1 MGSEQVMQVKVN
13 NTPIGTGAPCYIIAE
28 AGINHNNDV
37 KQAKEMIATAKK
49 AGANAIKFQI
59 FEAEEMCSTNSEYYE
74 LFKSL
79 ELPRKVWKDLSDY
92 SKKQGIVFTA
102 SVFGESSAD
111 FLDELDSPLFKFAS
125 ADITHLPLLEYV
137 AKKKKPM
144 LLSCGMAT
152 VGEVEDAVNLIRDNG
167 NDQIILMHCV
177 SNYPTKFE
185 ESNIRVMKTLKDI
198 FQVPVGFSDHS
209 LGIVA
214 PMAAI
219 ALGADIVEKHYTLD
233 RELPGPDHS
242 LSIEPKELEDLV
254 KNARI
259 IESALGNG
267 VKTITEAELK
277 TRELARRSIVANTDI
292 SEGTRITKEMVRI
305 VRPAEGI
312 PPKHLSLVLG
322 RKAKRSIPKED
333 LLKWDDI

>member
-1 MGSEQVMQVKVN
+1 MQVKIN
-13 NTPIGTGAPCYIIAE
+13 NTPIGPGAPCYIIAE
-28 AGINHNNDV
+28 AGINHNNDL
-37 KQAKEMIATAKK
+37 KQAKKMVATAKK

-59 FEAEEMCSTNSEYYE
+59 FEAEELCSTKSEYYE

-79 ELPRKVWKDLSDY
+79 ELSKKVWREISDY

-102 SVFGESSAD
+102 SIFGESSAD
-111 FLDELDSPLFKFAS
+111 FLDELDSPFFKFAS

-137 AKKKKPM
+137 AGKKKPM

-152 VGEVEDAVNLIRDNG
+152 IGEVEEAVNLIRNNG
-167 NDQIILMHCV
+167 NDQIMLMHCV
-177 SNYPTKFE
+177 SNYPTKYE
-185 ESNIRVMKTLKDI
+185 ESNIRVIKTLKDI

-209 LGIVA
+209 LGIIA
-214 PMAAI
+214 PLAAVS
-219 ALGADIVEKHYTLD
+219 LGADLIEKHYTLD

-242 LSIEPKELEDLV
+242 LSIEPNELEDLV
-254 KNARI
+254 KNSRI
-259 IESALGNG
+259 IEDALGNG
-267 VKTITEAELK
+267 VKTITDAELK

-292 SEGTRITKEMVRI
+292 SEGDTITKEMIRI
-305 VRPAEGI
+305 VRPADGI
-312 PPKHLSLVLG
+312 PPKHMSLVLG